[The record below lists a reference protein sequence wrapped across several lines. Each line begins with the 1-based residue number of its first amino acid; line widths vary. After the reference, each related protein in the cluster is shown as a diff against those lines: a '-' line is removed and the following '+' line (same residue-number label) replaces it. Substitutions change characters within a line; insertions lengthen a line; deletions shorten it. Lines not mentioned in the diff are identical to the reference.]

1 MGTVMESYEFLKNTT
16 ITNETFISNNSGTGN
31 AREDSIR
38 IIQSSVAS
46 VRIIANLTVIVVFLN
61 HRKLRRKIP
70 NIFIINQVR
79 KINTFAGGRL
89 LSINCEHYQWCA
101 YIDPVISEGGD
112 LTSLSQQWAL
122 LQLIWFISETM
133 YNKSSTVATGW
144 KRLIQSHS
152 SEKVLLRIKWKF
164 ELTVAF

>member
-46 VRIIANLTVIVVFLN
+46 VGIIANLTVIVVFLN

-79 KINTFAGGRL
+79 KLTHLQVDG
-89 LSINCEHYQWCA
+89 CYQLTGN
-101 YIDPVISEGGD
+101 IISGVH
-112 LTSLSQQWAL
+112 T
-122 LQLIWFISETM
+122 
-133 YNKSSTVATGW
+133 
-144 KRLIQSHS
+144 LIQ
-152 SEKVLLRIKWKF
+152 
-164 ELTVAF
+164 